1 MRSTHPFGTLLGK
14 LRARKKGL
22 TQSKLAEMTGYDP
35 AVITR
40 MCQGKQDLTGPQAR
54 ERVIHVIVALDKC
67 GVLNGAEEANA
78 LLGAASLPPLFAGK
92 YVEAELLQQL
102 ALHSRA
108 ATDKDSSATHAP
120 RSTRSLIQIRI
131 ASVLVDDQDKALKFY
146 TEKLGFAKKMDM
158 QDGDTPMRYL
168 TVVSPNGIEG
178 VELELQAA
186 YLPSAVAWQK
196 DQYELGFA
204 FTMLY
209 TDNINTEFNCLKQKG
224 VVFHGEPYDGGPV
237 FTVKFEDTCG
247 NLINLIQQKA

>member
-1 MRSTHPFGTLLGK
+1 M
-14 LRARKKGL
+14 
-22 TQSKLAEMTGYDP
+22 
-35 AVITR
+35 
-40 MCQGKQDLTGPQAR
+40 
-54 ERVIHVIVALDKC
+54 
-67 GVLNGAEEANA
+67 
-78 LLGAASLPPLFAGK
+78 SLWRWMPPLFAGK

-102 ALHSRA
+102 ALHRHVAPGSQVGLA
-108 ATDKDSSATHAP
+108 AAP
-120 RSTRSLIQIRI
+120 RPTRTTMKIRI

-146 TEKLGFAKKMDM
+146 TEKLGFVKKMDM

-168 TVVSPNGIEG
+168 TVVSPDGIDQIGG

-204 FTMLY
+204 FTMLF
-209 TDNINTEFNCLKQKG
+209 TDDIDAEYNRLKKLG

-247 NLINLIQQKA
+247 NLINLLQLKP